1 MIAELKTKKLDE
13 LIHEIMKEIGK
24 SFDLKKALNIRGY
37 QKNEDNWLEK
47 RSEKRKKETKAIKN
61 ISS

>member
-1 MIAELKTKKLDE
+1 VIAELKTKKLDE

-24 SFDLKKALNIRGY
+24 SFDLKKALNIQGY
-37 QKNEDNWLEK
+37 QKNKDNWLGK
-47 RSEKRKKETKAIKN
+47 RSEKKKKETKATKN

>member
-24 SFDLKKALNIRGY
+24 SFDLKKALNIQDY
-37 QKNEDNWLEK
+37 QKNEDNWLGK
-47 RSEKRKKETKAIKN
+47 RNGKRKKETKTTKN